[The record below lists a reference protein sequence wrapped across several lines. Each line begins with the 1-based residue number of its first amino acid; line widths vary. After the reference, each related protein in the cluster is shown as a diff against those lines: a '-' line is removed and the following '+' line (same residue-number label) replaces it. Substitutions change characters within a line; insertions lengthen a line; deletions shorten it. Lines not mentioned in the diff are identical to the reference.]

1 MDLVARGVDERCD
14 VAAAR
19 CDDSTP
25 VVSDQVAGCR
35 AGLTNFLFLFLGR
48 GVLHDHIELCLCD

>member
-1 MDLVARGVDERCD
+1 MSYLGFTPFQSEIMDLVARGVDERCD

-25 VVSDQVAGCR
+25 VVSVQVTGCK
-35 AGLTNFLFLFLGR
+35 LG
-48 GVLHDHIELCLCD
+48 